1 MEGDNDSTK
10 SIIAFAPVV
19 NNSLLHGAAS
29 GEDMGLRKRTPNCHG
44 PERFGDAEF
53 SGDIKLD
60 KVRIISNCKAGGCIG
75 LKAKAKI
82 GLDEDAVIGAMDAE
96 HVIPGQNCSSAGP
109 WTWRNIEQRLFGSI
123 SFLYSKIKDGT
134 IPSDQTEKA

>member
-44 PERFGDAEF
+44 PERFADTKFA
-53 SGDIKLD
+53 GDIKLD
-60 KVRIISNCKAGGCIG
+60 KVGIIANCKACGCIG

-82 GLDEDAVIGAMDAE
+82 GLDKDAVIGAMDAE
-96 HVIPGQNCSSAGP
+96 GIIPGSNCSSAGP
-109 WTWRNIEQRLFGSI
+109 WTWGNIEQKLLGSI
-123 SFLYSKIKDGT
+123 STLCCKVKDST
-134 IPSDQTEKA
+134 IFE